1 LFFPEK
7 RIFQPYG
14 LVIGFL
20 PEVLMNLFE
29 KQSRLNQLFTQSPV
43 NAAYLAGS
51 LSTRTSFGHLTDV
64 DIAILLMEQIKSDQ
78 FLDYQLYFFSELA
91 KRLESDNIDV
101 VILNQASL
109 LLKLQVI
116 KYGQILFSRDEKL
129 RVSFETKAVMD
140 YLDFKKFDEIQNQA
154 LSRRLYGQIL
164 PVDKDLLHR
173 HLKQL
178 REAVVIL
185 QDLGK
190 TQREEFTTD
199 YRIYGLA
206 ERYLQIAIE
215 ACLQVCGIL
224 VASLGLR
231 RPEGYHELLSIVAT
245 QRIIPQALAYRLEV
259 LTNMRDAL
267 VHDAGTLNRD
277 LLYDHIQQRL
287 GDFEAF
293 AATVEEKLS
302 Q

>member
-1 LFFPEK
+1 
-7 RIFQPYG
+7 
-14 LVIGFL
+14 
-20 PEVLMNLFE
+20 MNLFE

-116 KYGQILFSRDEKL
+116 KYGQILFSRDEKQ

-140 YLDFKKFDEIQNQA
+140 YLDFKKFDDIQNQA
-154 LSRRLYGQIL
+154 LSRRLYGQVL
-164 PVDKDLLHR
+164 PVDKELVEHY
-173 HLKQL
+173 LKQL

-185 QDLGK
+185 HDLGK
-190 TQREEFTTD
+190 TGREEFTTD
-199 YRIYGLA
+199 YRVYGLA

-231 RPEGYHELLSIVAT
+231 RPEGYHELLSIVAS
-245 QRIIPQALAYRLEV
+245 QQLIPHPLAYRLEV
-259 LTNMRDAL
+259 LTDLRDAL
-267 VHDAGTLNRD
+267 VHDPGTLNRD

-287 GDFEAF
+287 GDLESF
-293 AATVEEKLS
+293 ANVVEEK
-302 Q
+302 QGK

>member
-1 LFFPEK
+1 
-7 RIFQPYG
+7 
-14 LVIGFL
+14 
-20 PEVLMNLFE
+20 MNLFE

-51 LSTRTSFGHLTDV
+51 LSTRTTFGHLTDV

-116 KYGQILFSRDEKL
+116 KYGQILFSRDEKQ
-129 RVSFETKAVMD
+129 RVLFETKAVMD

-154 LSRRLYGQIL
+154 LSRRLYGQML
-164 PVDKDLLHR
+164 PIDKELVQRYL
-173 HLKQL
+173 QQM
-178 REAVVIL
+178 REAIAIL
-185 QDLGK
+185 RDLGK
-190 TQREEFTTD
+190 TKREDFTSD

-206 ERYLQIAIE
+206 ERYLQLAIE

-231 RPEGYHELLSIVAT
+231 RPEGYYELLSIVGA
-245 QRIIPQALAYRLEV
+245 QQIIPLPLAYRLEV
-259 LTNMRDAL
+259 LTNLRDAL
-267 VHDAGTLNRD
+267 VHDPGKLSRD

-287 GDFEAF
+287 DDLESF
-293 AATVEEKLS
+293 ATTVEEK
-302 Q
+302 QGK

>member
-1 LFFPEK
+1 
-7 RIFQPYG
+7 
-14 LVIGFL
+14 
-20 PEVLMNLFE
+20 MNLFE

-51 LSTRTSFGHLTDV
+51 LSSRTSFGHLTDV

-116 KYGQILFSRDEKL
+116 KYGQILFSRDEKQ

-140 YLDFKKFDEIQNQA
+140 YLDFKKFDDIQNQA
-154 LSRRLYGQIL
+154 LSRRLYGQML
-164 PVDKDLLHR
+164 PIDKELVQR

-178 REAVVIL
+178 RESVQIL
-185 QDLGK
+185 RGLGQ
-190 TQREEFTTD
+190 TEREKFICD
-199 YRIYGLA
+199 YHIYGLA
-206 ERYLQIAIE
+206 ERYLQLAIE
-215 ACLQVCGIL
+215 ACLQICGIL
-224 VASLGLR
+224 IASFGLR
-231 RPEGYHELLSIVAT
+231 RPEGYHELLSIVAS
-245 QRIIPQALAYRLEV
+245 QHIIPQVMAYRLEI
-259 LTNMRDAL
+259 LTNLRDTL
-267 VHDAGTLNRD
+267 VHDPGTLNHD

-287 GDFEAF
+287 DDLEAF
-293 AATVEEKLS
+293 ADTVEEK
-302 Q
+302 QAR

>member
-1 LFFPEK
+1 
-7 RIFQPYG
+7 
-14 LVIGFL
+14 
-20 PEVLMNLFE
+20 MNLFE
-29 KQSRLNQLFTQSPV
+29 KQSRLNQLFAQSPV

-51 LSTRTSFGHLTDV
+51 LSNRTSFGHLTDV

-91 KRLESDNIDV
+91 KRLELDSIDV
-101 VILNQASL
+101 VILNQASM

-116 KYGQILFSRDEKL
+116 KYGQILFSRDEKQ

-154 LSRRLYGQIL
+154 LGRRLYGQVL
-164 PVDKDLLHR
+164 PVDKELLQR

-178 REAVVIL
+178 REAIVIL
-185 QDLGK
+185 RDLGK
-190 TQREEFTTD
+190 ATREEFTSD
-199 YRIYGLA
+199 FHVFGLA

-215 ACLQVCGIL
+215 ACLRICGVM

-231 RPEGYHELLSIVAT
+231 RPEGYHELLSIVAA
-245 QRIIPQALAYRLEV
+245 QHLIPQQLSYRLEV
-259 LTNMRDAL
+259 LTNLRDAL
-267 VHDAGTLNRD
+267 VHDPGSLSRD

-287 GDFEAF
+287 EDFDAF
-293 AATVEEKLS
+293 AAAVEEK
-302 Q
+302 QNI

>member
-1 LFFPEK
+1 
-7 RIFQPYG
+7 
-14 LVIGFL
+14 
-20 PEVLMNLFE
+20 MNLFE
-29 KQSRLNQLFTQSPV
+29 KHSQLNQLFTQSPV

-51 LSTRTSFGHLTDV
+51 LSTRTAFGHLTDV

-91 KRLESDNIDV
+91 KRLESDSIDV

-129 RVSFETKAVMD
+129 RVSFETKAIME

-154 LSRRLYGQIL
+154 LGRRLYGQAL
-164 PVDKDLLHR
+164 AVDKDLVQR

-178 REAVVIL
+178 REAVYIL

-190 TQREEFTTD
+190 TQREEFTSD
-199 YRIYGLA
+199 YRVYGLA

-215 ACLQVCGIL
+215 SCLQV
-224 VASLGLR
+224 
-231 RPEGYHELLSIVAT
+231 
-245 QRIIPQALAYRLEV
+245 
-259 LTNMRDAL
+259 
-267 VHDAGTLNRD
+267 
-277 LLYDHIQQRL
+277 
-287 GDFEAF
+287 
-293 AATVEEKLS
+293 
-302 Q
+302 

>member
-1 LFFPEK
+1 
-7 RIFQPYG
+7 
-14 LVIGFL
+14 
-20 PEVLMNLFE
+20 MNLFE

-51 LSTRTSFGHLTDV
+51 LSTRTTFGHLTDI

-116 KYGQILFSRDEKL
+116 KYGQILFSRDDKL
-129 RVSFETKAVMD
+129 RVAFETKAVMD

-154 LSRRLYGQIL
+154 LSRRLYGQVL
-164 PVDKDLLHR
+164 PVDKELLQR

-178 REAVVIL
+178 REALVIL
-185 QDLGK
+185 GDLGK
-190 TQREEFTTD
+190 TKREEFTTD
-199 YRIYGLA
+199 YHIFGLA

-215 ACLQVCGIL
+215 ACLQLCGIL

-231 RPEGYHELLSIVAT
+231 RPEGYYELLSIVAA
-245 QRIIPQALAYRLEV
+245 QQIIPPSLAYRLEA
-259 LTNMRDAL
+259 LTNLRDAL
-267 VHDAGTLNRD
+267 VHDPGALNRD
-277 LLYDHIQQRL
+277 LLYDDIQNHL
-287 GDFEAF
+287 GDLEAF
-293 AATVEEKLS
+293 ANAVEEK
-302 Q
+302 QTK

>member
-1 LFFPEK
+1 
-7 RIFQPYG
+7 
-14 LVIGFL
+14 
-20 PEVLMNLFE
+20 MNLFE

-116 KYGQILFSRDEKL
+116 KYGQILFSRDEKQ

-140 YLDFKKFDEIQNQA
+140 YLDFKKFDDIQNQA
-154 LSRRLYGQIL
+154 LNRRLYGQVL
-164 PVDKDLLHR
+164 PVDKELVQR
-173 HLKQL
+173 YLKQM
-178 REAVVIL
+178 REAVTIL
-185 QDLGK
+185 HDLGK
-190 TQREEFTTD
+190 TKREEFTTD
-199 YRIYGLA
+199 YHVYGLA

-231 RPEGYHELLSIVAT
+231 RPEGYHELLSIVAA
-245 QRIIPQALAYRLEV
+245 QQLIPHPLAYRLEV
-259 LTNMRDAL
+259 LTDLRDAL
-267 VHDAGTLNRD
+267 VHDPGTLNRD
-277 LLYDHIQQRL
+277 LLYDHIQHRL
-287 GDFEAF
+287 GDLEAF
-293 AATVEEKLS
+293 ANAVEEK
-302 Q
+302 QGK

>member
-1 LFFPEK
+1 
-7 RIFQPYG
+7 
-14 LVIGFL
+14 
-20 PEVLMNLFE
+20 MNLFE

-64 DIAILLMEQIKSDQ
+64 DIAILLMEQIKSDS

-116 KYGQILFSRDEKL
+116 KYGQILFSRDEKS
-129 RVSFETKAVMD
+129 RVAFETKAVMD

-154 LSRRLYGQIL
+154 LSRRLYGQVL
-164 PVDKDLLHR
+164 PIDKELVQR

-178 REAVVIL
+178 HEAISIL

-190 TQREEFTTD
+190 TKREEFTTD

-206 ERYLQIAIE
+206 ERYLQLAIE
-215 ACLQVCGIL
+215 ACLQICGVL
-224 VASLGLR
+224 VSSLGLR
-231 RPEGYHELLSIVAT
+231 RPEGYHELLSIVGS
-245 QRIIPQALAYRLEV
+245 QQIIPNNLSYRLEI
-259 LTNMRDAL
+259 LTNLRDAL
-267 VHDAGTLNRD
+267 VHDPGTLSRD

-287 GDFEAF
+287 GDLEAF
-293 AATVEEKLS
+293 ASAIEEKVAG
-302 Q
+302 

>member
-1 LFFPEK
+1 
-7 RIFQPYG
+7 
-14 LVIGFL
+14 
-20 PEVLMNLFE
+20 MNLFE

-116 KYGQILFSRDEKL
+116 KYGQILFSRDEKS
-129 RVSFETKAVMD
+129 RVAFETKAVMD

-164 PVDKDLLHR
+164 PVDKDLLQH

-178 REAVVIL
+178 REALVIL
-185 QDLGK
+185 HDLGK
-190 TQREEFTTD
+190 TNREEFTTD

-231 RPEGYHELLSIVAT
+231 RPEGYHELLSIVAA
-245 QRIIPQALAYRLEV
+245 QHIIPQALAYRLEV
-259 LTNMRDAL
+259 LTNLRDTL

-293 AATVEEKLS
+293 AATVEEKQS
-302 Q
+302 S